1 MNLAKDYILQAEI
14 SAVEASV
21 NGAVLA
27 FGVGHL
33 IKLHVDDPVLNVAAA
48 SKSHD
53 NGIARG
59 RVPCKALDIA
69 CTVREGLGAD

>member
-33 IKLHVDDPVLNVAAA
+33 IKLHVNDPVLNVTAA
-48 SKSHD
+48 SKSND
-53 NGIARG
+53 NGIA
-59 RVPCKALDIA
+59 
-69 CTVREGLGAD
+69 